1 MLGEVINIDTKNVNK
16 EIPFNVDK
24 FDSVKPN
31 IKKMMH
37 NDKNVMFLF
46 FIANEN
52 MLKYMLSNITKPT
65 KPSVIVVS
73 MY

>member
-1 MLGEVINIDTKNVNK
+1 MDTKNVNK

-31 IKKMMH
+31 IKKMIH

-65 KPSVIVVS
+65 MPSVIVVS
-73 MY
+73 IYWLWLS